1 MKPFIIISKVIV
13 KFLFLFLFFG
23 NLVAN
28 LDKAVFA
35 TEVIPP
41 ELQGIGITE
50 KLGEDLPLELFF
62 VDENGASLQ
71 LKELL
76 ASGKPTLLTLVYYG
90 CPNLCGFLLN
100 GLMDTLK
107 QMSWTAGDQFQI
119 LTVSIDARETPDLAL
134 DKKENYLKEYGRL
147 IHKKGWKFLTGKKE
161 DIQKLANSVG
171 FGFRY
176 DEKQDEFAHAA
187 VVTVISPSGKIS
199 RYLYGIQF
207 NPKDLKLALLEAA
220 QGKIGNVVDQFLLF
234 CYHYDPIGKT
244 YALFAT
250 RLMKVAAGVTV
261 LGIFL
266 FVMMQKKI
274 KRKE

>member
-1 MKPFIIISKVIV
+1 MISKVIV